1 MGKYLVLWEVDWTK
15 IPIDRKERGMGW
27 NGLLALVKS
36 DIKQGITKDWGA
48 FVGETKGYS
57 IVEASEAEVG
67 KQLQKYVPF
76 TKFEIKAIATVDQV
90 QEVIDDLKK

>member
-1 MGKYLVLWEVDWTK
+1 MGKYLVIWEVDWAK

-27 NGLLALVKS
+27 NGLLTLVKS
-36 DIKQGITKDWGA
+36 DIKQGTTKDWGA

-57 IVEASEAEVG
+57 IIEASEVEVG

-76 TKFEIKAIATVDQV
+76 TKFDIKAIATVDEV

>member
-1 MGKYLVLWEVDWTK
+1 MGKYLVMWEVDWSK

-36 DIKQGITKDWGA
+36 DIKQGVTKDWGA

-57 IVEASEAEVG
+57 IVEGSEAEVG

-76 TKFEIKAIATVDQV
+76 TKFDIKAIATVDQV

>member
-27 NGLLALVKS
+27 NGLLALVKK
-36 DIKQGITKDWGA
+36 DIERGIQKDWGG
-48 FVGETKGYS
+48 FVGETKGYG
-57 IVEASEAEVG
+57 IIEASEVEIG

-76 TKFEIKAIATVDQV
+76 TKFEVKAIATIDQV
-90 QEVIDDLKK
+90 QEVVDDLKK